1 MNTLTQ
7 LEDDLVTLRMP
18 YIRQHYQDQAK
29 HAVAKGLGHVDY
41 LHMLISGEAQQRAQ
55 RATQRRIRNAHF
67 PYIRTLDTY
76 NFSHPTKIDRMQVQN
91 LFRFQF
97 LRNTANVVFVGTTG
111 LGKTHLAVNG
121 CSKA

>member
-41 LHMLISGEAQQRAQ
+41 LHMLISGEAQQR
-55 RATQRRIRNAHF
+55 R
-67 PYIRTLDTY
+67 
-76 NFSHPTKIDRMQVQN
+76 PTRY
-91 LFRFQF
+91 
-97 LRNTANVVFVGTTG
+97 TT
-111 LGKTHLAVNG
+111 TN
-121 CSKA
+121 S

>member
-1 MNTLTQ
+1 MTSSPCECLTSG
-7 LEDDLVTLRMP
+7 
-18 YIRQHYQDQAK
+18 QHYQDQAK

-76 NFSHPTKIDRMQVQN
+76 NFSHPHKNRPDAGTKLISLSVPSQ
-91 LFRFQF
+91 
-97 LRNTANVVFVGTTG
+97 
-111 LGKTHLAVNG
+111 
-121 CSKA
+121 